1 MGKNYA
7 HKSGNIVGQDGRT
20 HNIVDLLG
28 GGTPV
33 SDEVHDIRRYAPLG
47 GCVIGSDGKV
57 YDLVELLQNI
67 SGGGGGGGGGPVKWG
82 DILYKPTAYPPEP
95 HDHNDRYYTR
105 EDIDNAGYL
114 VANTDNQTIRVQGGE
129 LQAMSLSGLQLAV
142 SQLNA
147 WLAGTEG
154 NIQSQ
159 INDIL
164 LTLAA
169 LSAGMRYRGK
179 FETKSSLDGVTI
191 KDNGD
196 LAVVLA
202 DETHGGAR
210 SLYVYNDSLGIWDF
224 VGAFEFADAFTS
236 LTDTPN
242 AYDNGKLL
250 RSGINGLYFDTV
262 KWSEIDGRPE
272 RSKAAIEGAVDKA
285 HTHAKSDAEISFAV
299 ELAHPHPNIAALN
312 RIGIDSQGR
321 ITVDGVPYVP
331 ASQNKQRLF
340 AYRSGSDQPLT
351 AGTDC
356 VFNTKHS
363 GDIPYDT
370 ATGVFTL
377 EAGKLYRVEVAGS
390 LYTSGWVILQL
401 VNAETNSIVNTI
413 ARGIWMDVNPST
425 TSWHESSSGPL
436 KTYIVPAATRGY
448 KIRATSVSGE
458 SSLRSSYMSLEI
470 VEI

>member
-1 MGKNYA
+1 MVVSNQA
-7 HKSGNIVGQDGRT
+7 PKSGNFVGKDGKI

-33 SDEVHDIRRYAPLG
+33 SEHRYNIRDYAAMSGL
-47 GCVIGSDGKV
+47 VLGSDGKA
-57 YDLVELLQNI
+57 YDLVELIQNF
-67 SGGGGGGGGGPVKWG
+67 SGGGGGGTPVTWPVPG
-82 DILYKPTAYPPEP
+82 TPTTFPPAP
-95 HDHNDRYYTR
+95 HNHPEYTT
-105 EDIDNAGYL
+105 EQQVSDLIA
-114 VANTDNQTIRVQGGE
+114 AHADNQTIKMQSGE
-129 LQAMSLSGLQLAV
+129 LKATALDGLTLTPGQI
-142 SQLNA
+142 NA
-147 WLAGTEG
+147 LLAGAIE
-154 NIQSQ
+154 NYQVQ
-159 INDIL
+159 IDKLKSLVN
-164 LTLAA
+164 A
-169 LSAGMRYRGK
+169 LSSGGDLLDK
-179 FETKSSLDGVTI
+179 FETYADLMQVSNKTNGDWAIVLNDEMHNDRRSWYVYSGSLDAWMYI
-191 KDNGD
+191 GD
-196 LAVVLA
+196 VDIVDQFIALQ
-202 DETHGGAR
+202 DTPG
-210 SLYVYNDSLGIWDF
+210 SF
-224 VGAFEFADAFTS
+224 VGQD
-236 LTDTPN
+236 
-242 AYDNGKLL
+242 GKVL
-250 RSGINGLYFDTV
+250 RVDEANERVVFDDV
-262 KWSEIDGRPE
+262 RWSEIDGRPE
-272 RSKAAIEGAVDKA
+272 RTKAQIEAAVDKA
-285 HTHAKSDAEISFAV
+285 HTHEKTDAEISSAV

-312 RIGIDSQGR
+312 RIGIDGQGR
-321 ITVDGVPYVP
+321 ITIDGVPYVP